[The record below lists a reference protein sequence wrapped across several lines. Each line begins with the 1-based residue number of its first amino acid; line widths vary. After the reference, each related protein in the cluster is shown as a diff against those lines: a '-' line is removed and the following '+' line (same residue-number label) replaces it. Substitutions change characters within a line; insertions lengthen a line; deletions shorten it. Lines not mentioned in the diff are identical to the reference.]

1 MNLLEDFQ
9 SLLKESNQFPKDE
22 LRDYYL
28 MPAKALLQSNESVA
42 NLIWNDKTAL
52 WMVVEQLIRPNNH
65 SIREIHLN
73 NIAMDIIE
81 KTNKNLLNFQ
91 NKNGDSVIHLT
102 TKRECFSV
110 GVLDFMKDCGANFSL
125 INKNGETPLINVA
138 ISESLDDLKFIH
150 AYTQPRLL
158 NHRDFITGSTALIKA
173 VLERKINNIFFL
185 LETGA
190 NIFVKNNVGMNVLDL
205 VKSAKFKN
213 NSDKKFYSEL
223 REILD
228 LFSVKQKTEE
238 TLKKLS
244 SGI

>member
-1 MNLLEDFQ
+1 MNLLEEFQ
-9 SLLKESNQFPKDE
+9 LLLKESNQFPKDE

-28 MPAKALLQSNESVA
+28 MPAKTLLQSNEDIA
-42 NLIWNDKTAL
+42 NLVWNDKTAL
-52 WMVVEQLIRPNNH
+52 WMVVEQLIKPNNH

-73 NIAMDIIE
+73 NLAMDIIE

-91 NKNGDSVIHLT
+91 NKDGDSIIHLT

-138 ISESLDDLKFIH
+138 SSDSLDDLKFIH

-158 NHRDFITGSTALIKA
+158 NHRDFISGSTALMKA
-173 VLERKINNIFFL
+173 VLDRKINNIFFL

-190 NIFVKNNVGMNVLDL
+190 SIFIKNNDGDNVLDV
-205 VKSAKFKN
+205 VKQQKYKSH
-213 NSDKKFYSEL
+213 SDKKFYSEL

-244 SGI
+244 SGS